1 MKTPTTRTGRT
12 GRTGG
17 TGGTGRG
24 RNRQGRI
31 WTIQMGD
38 GTWAVACQWCRCS
51 LGRGNEG
58 RARRAAERHTCR

>member
-1 MKTPTTRTGRT
+1 MKTRTAGTGRT
-12 GRTGG
+12 RHTRRT
-17 TGGTGRG
+17 G
-24 RNRQGRI
+24 RNRQSRI

-58 RARRAAERHTCR
+58 WARRAAERHTCR